1 MKIKGSF
8 LQKFLLVVQVVFMLT
23 AIGIDIYMNVK
34 HNYNLA
40 IANISKTLLYFCI
53 GLDWLFLYY
62 NQRMKQ
68 IKMKRKAKRKKTKKN
83 NLIIK

>member
-23 AIGIDIYMNVK
+23 AIGIGIYMNVK

-40 IANISKTLLYFCI
+40 ALLRKQTGPCCAPPRFGFIS
-53 GLDWLFLYY
+53 GL
-62 NQRMKQ
+62 
-68 IKMKRKAKRKKTKKN
+68 
-83 NLIIK
+83 

>member
-40 IANISKTLLYFCI
+40 IANISKALLYFCI
-53 GLDWLFLYY
+53 GLGLVISLLQPEDETD
-62 NQRMKQ
+62 KDEE
-68 IKMKRKAKRKKTKKN
+68 KSEEKKDEEK
-83 NLIIK
+83 